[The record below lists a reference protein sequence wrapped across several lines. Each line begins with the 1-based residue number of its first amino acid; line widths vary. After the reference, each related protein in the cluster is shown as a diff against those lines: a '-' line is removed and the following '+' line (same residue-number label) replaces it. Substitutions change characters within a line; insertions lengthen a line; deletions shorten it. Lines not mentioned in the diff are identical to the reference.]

1 MDFDNYSNFL
11 AKCQQIQEINHLFQE
26 AYLEM
31 YALYVKNK
39 PTSDRLLA
47 ESGKFFQTK
56 QIELGDKMDLAS
68 YLLKPVQRLGK
79 YSLFLDGISK
89 TTKQKTELLK
99 AKKIIQFQ
107 VSFGRSSNN
116 YGPNNGSWFQKYGS
130 PDMQHASICIQY
142 TSSTISIGSDK
153 VRCRNFRPKSG
164 SLL

>member
-1 MDFDNYSNFL
+1 MSRPKLYTR
-11 AKCQQIQEINHLFQE
+11 NHRTFSDSTFQE

-107 VSFGRSSNN
+107 VSFVRNDLYHTVILLNKTAALSRSR
-116 YGPNNGSWFQKYGS
+116 
-130 PDMQHASICIQY
+130 DDC
-142 TSSTISIGSDK
+142 SD
-153 VRCRNFRPKSG
+153 FPKS
-164 SLL
+164 SLTFGGDAVFFCLKTVV

>member
-1 MDFDNYSNFL
+1 
-11 AKCQQIQEINHLFQE
+11 
-26 AYLEM
+26 M

-107 VSFGRSSNN
+107 VSFVRNDLYHTVILLNKTTALSMSR
-116 YGPNNGSWFQKYGS
+116 
-130 PDMQHASICIQY
+130 DDC
-142 TSSTISIGSDK
+142 SD
-153 VRCRNFRPKSG
+153 FPKS
-164 SLL
+164 SLTFEGVVALYV

>member
-1 MDFDNYSNFL
+1 
-11 AKCQQIQEINHLFQE
+11 
-26 AYLEM
+26 M

-47 ESGKFFQTK
+47 ESGKFFQSK
-56 QIELGDKMDLAS
+56 QLELGDKMDLAS

-107 VSFGRSSNN
+107 VIRIKPKFDTNSVSKSNLIN
-116 YGPNNGSWFQKYGS
+116 LDSTHEQIQLRVRKIS
-130 PDMQHASICIQY
+130 VLMQTINL
-142 TSSTISIGSDK
+142 TLSTRTG
-153 VRCRNFRPKSG
+153 
-164 SLL
+164 

>member
-1 MDFDNYSNFL
+1 
-11 AKCQQIQEINHLFQE
+11 
-26 AYLEM
+26 M

-107 VSFGRSSNN
+107 VSFVSFYS
-116 YGPNNGSWFQKYGS
+116 KL
-130 PDMQHASICIQY
+130 CLVK
-142 TSSTISIGSDK
+142 K
-153 VRCRNFRPKSG
+153 VKPTAPTV
-164 SLL
+164 

>member
-1 MDFDNYSNFL
+1 
-11 AKCQQIQEINHLFQE
+11 
-26 AYLEM
+26 M

-47 ESGKFFQTK
+47 ESGKFFQSK
-56 QIELGDKMDLAS
+56 QLELGDKMDLAS

-107 VSFGRSSNN
+107 VSSRFFNT
-116 YGPNNGSWFQKYGS
+116 QKTG
-130 PDMQHASICIQY
+130 
-142 TSSTISIGSDK
+142 
-153 VRCRNFRPKSG
+153 
-164 SLL
+164 L